1 MVVEHIQVQQ
11 AMHQRRRTY
20 RAHGRITPYQ
30 SSPCHVNLIL
40 AAKEEP
46 VAKAAEPAARKL
58 TRKQS
63 ARQRLSPGTSA

>member
-20 RAHGRITPYQ
+20 RAHGRINPYQ

-46 VAKAAEPAARKL
+46 VAKAAEPPRKL
-58 TRKQS
+58 TRKQA
-63 ARQRLSPGTSA
+63 ARQRLTSGTSA